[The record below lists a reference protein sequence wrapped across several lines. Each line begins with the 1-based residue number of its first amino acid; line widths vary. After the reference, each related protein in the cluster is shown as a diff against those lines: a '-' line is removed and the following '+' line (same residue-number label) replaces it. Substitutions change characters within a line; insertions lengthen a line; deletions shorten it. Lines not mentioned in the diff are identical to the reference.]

1 MESSFFVRIFSSD
14 MAHRTCVPVEPGY
27 CSNLPY
33 NITTL
38 PNILGHTTRLQVDP
52 VINTLK

>member
-1 MESSFFVRIFSSD
+1 
-14 MAHRTCVPVEPGY
+14 MAHRTCIPVEPGY